1 MTNMIDDLQSYFER
15 KFPEWAD
22 IKVSNI
28 NDITSGWETEIISF
42 DLRYFSQNKEN
53 NGHFVARIYPGNMGT
68 HRAKFEYDLL
78 NSLHTA
84 RYPVP
89 RVFLVDTESE
99 IFKRPFIIMQ
109 RIIGSTMAHRMLLD
123 NGSID
128 SKMADMFC
136 TLFVQLHRI
145 DWRKMNIVPKQY
157 LQSDSKSLFEENLDR
172 QREHIMSHD
181 VGVLLPIIDWLLANL
196 RRIEFSPVSLLHR
209 DFHPMNI
216 LINQKGNPFVID
228 WTAATL
234 GDPRIDMAWT
244 QLLSRLHF
252 GHGLHDV
259 VLDKYQKIIGMN
271 LDNMDYFTIDACL
284 RRLSDIL
291 ISLQAGAESLGMRAS
306 TADEMKMGIGLLRDI
321 HDTVRRITGITIDE
335 IGDQI
340 EHYRMNP

>member
-1 MTNMIDDLQSYFER
+1 MIDDLQSYFER

-22 IKVSNI
+22 IKVFNI
-28 NDITSGWETEIISF
+28 NDIASGWETEVISF

-109 RIIGSTMAHRMLLD
+109 RIIGSTMVDRMLLE

-136 TLFVQLHRI
+136 SLFVQLHRL
-145 DWRKMNIVPKQY
+145 DWRRMTIVPERY

-172 QREHIMSHD
+172 WREHVMSHD
-181 VGVLLPIIDWLLANL
+181 VGVLSPIIDWLLANL
-196 RRIEFSPVSLLHR
+196 RRIEFSPVSLLHK

-216 LINQKGNPFVID
+216 LMDQKGNPFVID

-234 GDPRIDMAWT
+234 GDPRIDVAWT
-244 QLLSRLHF
+244 LLLSRLHF
-252 GHGLHDV
+252 GHGLHEII
-259 VLDKYQKIIGMN
+259 LDKYQRVAGAN
-271 LDNMDYFTIDACL
+271 LSNMGFFTVDACL

-291 ISLQAGAESLGMRAS
+291 ISLNAGAEFLGMRES
-306 TADEMKMGIGLLRDI
+306 TADKMRREIHMLGEMNDI
-321 HDTVRRITGITIDE
+321 LERITGMRIEEIT
-335 IGDQI
+335 DQAKN
-340 EHYRMNP
+340 YQAGP